1 MQKVQNFR
9 ANAGPFRPT
18 LEKNVWNNFDL
29 ESSQLSKNVRNLKI
43 WHILA
48 FWTTLGMVIGT
59 SSIPG
64 LVVDLMTCYCCAINQ
79 QSFKVSQKW

>member
-48 FWTTLGMVIGT
+48 FWTTLYLEYILVKISISREVIYY
-59 SSIPG
+59 I
-64 LVVDLMTCYCCAINQ
+64 
-79 QSFKVSQKW
+79 